1 MSKNVKVFSQKYIS
15 SNKRHSCKH
24 TVSDLSVHPGAFYLA
39 KQLMSLLDLLLD
51 SDGPLQLG
59 QPEAI
64 PPW

>member
-1 MSKNVKVFSQKYIS
+1 MYLFSLKYIC
-15 SNKRHSCKH
+15 SNKLHCCRH
-24 TVSDLSVHPGAFYLA
+24 TIIDLSDHTGAFYLA